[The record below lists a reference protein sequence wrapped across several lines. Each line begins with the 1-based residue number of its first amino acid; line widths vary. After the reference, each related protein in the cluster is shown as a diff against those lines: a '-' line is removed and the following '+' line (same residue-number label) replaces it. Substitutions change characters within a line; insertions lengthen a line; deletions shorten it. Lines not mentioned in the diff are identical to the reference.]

1 MFVKLRKSTVVV
13 IITSWIL
20 FFVAAFLAYVK
31 LDQIRQER
39 LTNEKIFQQ
48 TTQKNTAQN
57 VIKETNDAVKA
68 KKKDPDAEKKAV
80 EDFMKTYYKLV
91 QKNDLTNLKSMV
103 EDTNELE
110 KNQKAIHQY
119 VKKYDDLTY
128 LVKKGAD
135 DESFIVYVT
144 YKMKIKKIATL
155 APGMTSYYVMKKGD
169 TFCIYNNQ
177 KHDTDEITDA
187 KKESQNSKEIKK
199 LTKQINKRYELA
211 LKQDKKLKQ
220 FLYKK
225 NAKQVEKILKE
236 PGEHYHILPGRDSM
250 TSPGLAQLI
259 NESSVQG
266 ISKFHFYIGDLGSE
280 EAKPFHVSSFTQ
292 SGSLAGTIIL
302 EQIYRAYR
310 ILNHQPYHK

>member
-68 KKKDPDAEKKAV
+68 KKKDPDAEKKTV

-155 APGMTSYYVMKKGD
+155 APGMTSYYV
-169 TFCIYNNQ
+169 
-177 KHDTDEITDA
+177 
-187 KKESQNSKEIKK
+187 KESQNSKEIKK
-199 LTKQINKRYELA
+199 LTKQINKKYDQA

-220 FLYKK
+220 FFEG
-225 NAKQVEKILKE
+225 N
-236 PGEHYHILPGRDSM
+236 
-250 TSPGLAQLI
+250 
-259 NESSVQG
+259 
-266 ISKFHFYIGDLGSE
+266 
-280 EAKPFHVSSFTQ
+280 
-292 SGSLAGTIIL
+292 
-302 EQIYRAYR
+302 
-310 ILNHQPYHK
+310 

>member
-68 KKKDPDAEKKAV
+68 KKKDPDAEKKTV

-135 DESFIVYVT
+135 DKSFIVYVT

-199 LTKQINKRYELA
+199 LTKQINKKYDQA

-220 FLYKK
+220 FFEG
-225 NAKQVEKILKE
+225 N
-236 PGEHYHILPGRDSM
+236 
-250 TSPGLAQLI
+250 
-259 NESSVQG
+259 
-266 ISKFHFYIGDLGSE
+266 
-280 EAKPFHVSSFTQ
+280 
-292 SGSLAGTIIL
+292 
-302 EQIYRAYR
+302 
-310 ILNHQPYHK
+310 